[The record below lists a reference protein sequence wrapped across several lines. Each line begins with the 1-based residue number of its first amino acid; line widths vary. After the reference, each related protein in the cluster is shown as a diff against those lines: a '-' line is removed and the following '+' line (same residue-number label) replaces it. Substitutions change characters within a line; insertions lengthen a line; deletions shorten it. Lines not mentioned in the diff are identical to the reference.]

1 MKVYTRVTLTSTDPL
16 LTPQMTDLTTLITNP
31 NIGQGVLIPSAD
43 YRQTYKSDNIDDVAK
58 QSDYFWNIKAD
69 GEFFFNIRQTVPAP
83 WILSSDS
90 GDILAGTLDV
100 DDRGELYRN
109 RHTIKGAIATP
120 TIVETKTGDGTAT
133 SWTLQY
139 DVVSVS
145 SIVLNGQPKTFG
157 LKGETGKDFY
167 YEVGSNSIAQDSSG
181 AVLQKDID
189 TFIITYVGQY
199 ETYVT
204 RDNTGQFPGTISQAE
219 YIEQSGIDVPA
230 VTILNQASAAF
241 TTSGFT
247 DDLEVDLIRHI
258 ALDISITAR
267 SGTSPTIQFFI
278 ERKAADG
285 SYSAIWQSSLINSAP
300 PISVNVSIGP
310 SFTFPE
316 SLGGTIRLR
325 WTIAGTTPSWTF
337 SASITSTIDAE
348 LASIGVVEA
357 IEDAPSDGMSTDA
370 AIVLADS
377 RLQRYGVQGKVLKFA
392 TRRTGLAAGQYLP
405 VFIPEHGLNDAA
417 MLITSADL
425 TTDAI
430 RDPSGAMTQD
440 YIYTVE
446 ASEGAV
452 LSSWSKAL
460 NDSIK
465 AG

>member
-1 MKVYTRVTLTSTDPL
+1 
-16 LTPQMTDLTTLITNP
+16 
-31 NIGQGVLIPSAD
+31 
-43 YRQTYKSDNIDDVAK
+43 
-58 QSDYFWNIKAD
+58 
-69 GEFFFNIRQTVPAP
+69 
-83 WILSSDS
+83 
-90 GDILAGTLDV
+90 
-100 DDRGELYRN
+100 
-109 RHTIKGAIATP
+109 
-120 TIVETKTGDGTAT
+120 
-133 SWTLQY
+133 
-139 DVVSVS
+139 
-145 SIVLNGQPKTFG
+145 
-157 LKGETGKDFY
+157 
-167 YEVGSNSIAQDSSG
+167 
-181 AVLQKDID
+181 
-189 TFIITYVGQY
+189 
-199 ETYVT
+199 
-204 RDNTGQFPGTISQAE
+204 
-219 YIEQSGIDVPA
+219 
-230 VTILNQASAAF
+230 
-241 TTSGFT
+241 
-247 DDLEVDLIRHI
+247 
-258 ALDISITAR
+258 
-267 SGTSPTIQFFI
+267 
-278 ERKAADG
+278 
-285 SYSAIWQSSLINSAP
+285 LINSAP